1 MRWATLA
8 ELRLPDMSCG
18 MQEICQAEVTH
29 PLTVPESRAPTL
41 RQRKPRQIQ
50 TKVISFISSCACYPH
65 FVVTFIGALCC
76 ELESASSTSNTSL
89 LCSCRTRCRSGWSRA
104 GQAGMVGRRIWIRHR
119 CRRVLGC
126 PGRRRYVASYPSHVG
141 EGQAHRF
148 EEDDCSDVAFYT
160 D

>member
-89 LCSCRTRCRSGWSRA
+89 LCVWPHALQVGLVPCGSGRDGGKENLDPAPMSTRPRLPRAKKVRCVVPQPCRGRSS
-104 GQAGMVGRRIWIRHR
+104 
-119 CRRVLGC
+119 
-126 PGRRRYVASYPSHVG
+126 ASL
-141 EGQAHRF
+141 
-148 EEDDCSDVAFYT
+148 
-160 D
+160 